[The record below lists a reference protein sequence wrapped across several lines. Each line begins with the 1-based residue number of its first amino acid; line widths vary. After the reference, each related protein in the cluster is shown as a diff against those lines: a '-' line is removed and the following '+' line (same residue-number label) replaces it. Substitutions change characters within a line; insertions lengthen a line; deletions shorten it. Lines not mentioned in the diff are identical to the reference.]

1 MSAAVEPRV
10 KQALRK
16 KPAERTQ
23 EVSETALSAPS
34 LLIF

>member
-23 EVSETALSAPS
+23 EVSGTVRLGPR
-34 LLIF
+34 FRTP